1 MATYYGAWTEYGNGP
16 VFRSVIDV
24 TVTSDT
30 ATAATIQLVTK
41 LEVGRRGWP
50 NSIPIRK
57 SVDVVT
63 NINGNTVTTQAV
75 AVTVSSPN
83 AVQTL
88 STRTLTITKTHAKQS
103 ITVSG
108 KLTAYIPGA
117 SATFSSTASCTQ
129 AVSAKTSYKVTYYAN
144 GGDANT
150 VPSAQTKWHNEDI
163 TLSATVPKRVGC
175 SFLGWNTKADGTGT
189 HYATG
194 SSYAGNAALSLY
206 AVWLGVSVPTIDVK
220 RTDSG
225 GVEADEGAYGT
236 VAATWQAVGTPA
248 ASIAV
253 TARNVT
259 AESTIALSGNTSGS
273 KAVNKSASGSVS
285 AIFGGSLSSDVRY
298 QVTVT
303 VTVTATYN
311 GATHT
316 VTATSTAYVAYAY
329 ITLEAHKGGH
339 GLAVGVAAHREG
351 FDVQMTPFYSAEPIQ
366 HNGDVNTTTI
376 ANVIEANA
384 SVATVTSV
392 EMCKW
397 GRMCMVTVNWKNESD
412 ISVPASG
419 NITNLVIGTLVEG
432 VRPAITTDGESH
444 GDNAGQARYYINKS
458 GTVQL
463 GSVEGT
469 GAART
474 IAAGTTFNMHAQFLL
489 P

>member
-1 MATYYGAWTEYGNGP
+1 MATYYSSWLKRENVNVCRA
-16 VFRSVIDV
+16 VIEV
-24 TVTSDT
+24 TVTSNT
-30 ATAATIQLVTK
+30 ATAATIQIVTK
-41 LEVGRRGWP
+41 LQYGNLIAWP
-50 NSIPIRK
+50 TELASSLSIATSIG
-57 SVDVVT
+57 SSAAS
-63 NINGNTVTTQAV
+63 TTA
-75 AVTVSSPN
+75 TVSY
-83 AVQTL
+83 VRGGTQTL
-88 STRTLTITKTHAKQS
+88 NTRSVTITKTHAAQS
-103 ITVSG
+103 VAVSG
-108 KLTAYIPGA
+108 TVTLTYRGSSQHVALAA
-117 SATFSSTASCTQ
+117 SGTQ
-129 AVSAKTSYKVTYYAN
+129 SVSAKTSYAVRYYAN

-189 HYATG
+189 HYAAG
-194 SSYAGNAALSLY
+194 SSYAGNAALPLY

-225 GVEADEGAYGT
+225 GAEADEGTYGT

-474 IAAGTTFNMHAQFLL
+474 IAAGSTFNMHAQFLL

>member
-1 MATYYGAWTEYGNGP
+1 MATYYSAWLKRENVNVCRT
-16 VFRSVIDV
+16 VIEV
-24 TVTSDT
+24 TVTSNT

-41 LEVGRRGWP
+41 LQYGNLPMWP
-50 NSIPIRK
+50 TELATSLSIA
-57 SVDVVT
+57 T
-63 NINGNTVTTQAV
+63 NIGSSSASTTA
-75 AVTVSSPN
+75 TVSYTRGGT
-83 AVQTL
+83 QTL
-88 STRTLTITKTHAKQS
+88 DTRSVTITKTHASQS
-103 ITVSG
+103 VAVSG
-108 KLTAYIPGA
+108 TVTLTYRGSSQHVALAA
-117 SATFSSTASCTQ
+117 SGTQ

-225 GVEADEGAYGT
+225 GIEADEGTYGT

-316 VTATSTAYVAYAY
+316 VTATSTAYVTYAY
-329 ITLEAHKGGH
+329 ITLEGYKGGH

-366 HNGDVNTTTI
+366 HNTDGTFSGA
-376 ANVIEANA
+376 ANVITGN
-384 SVATVTSV
+384 SGVATITGATAYR
-392 EMCKW
+392 W
-397 GRMCMVTVNWKNESD
+397 GKVCQLAITWKNDSA

-419 NITNLVIGTLVEG
+419 NITDVTVGTLVEG
-432 VRPAITTDGESH
+432 LRPAITAGGQSN
-444 GDNAGQARYYINKS
+444 GDNAGAAWYYVNAN
-458 GTVQL
+458 GNVVL
-463 GSVEGT
+463 GAVEGT
-469 GAART
+469 GEART
-474 IAAGTTFNMHAQFLL
+474 IAAGTTFNMYAQLIL